1 MGVGILRSQ
10 RIVLVV
16 LVILAAAVLVYAT
29 EEFAGAEQLAA
40 TDKLAASA
48 ALGAGSA
55 LPGFLPLNNRFQP
68 GNALPAPGLLPVAFL
83 LSPLYS
89 CASE

>member
-55 LPGFLPLNNRFQP
+55 LPGFLPLVFSPLPSFYPRYTL
-68 GNALPAPGLLPVAFL
+68 ALPNRTA
-83 LSPLYS
+83 YK
-89 CASE
+89 